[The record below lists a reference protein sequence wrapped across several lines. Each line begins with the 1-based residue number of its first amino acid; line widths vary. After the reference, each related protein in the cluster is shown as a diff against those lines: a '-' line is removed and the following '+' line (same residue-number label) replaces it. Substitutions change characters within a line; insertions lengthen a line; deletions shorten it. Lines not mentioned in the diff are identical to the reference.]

1 MIRGGLFV
9 CIRDCCALVS
19 FLRAP
24 PSHLEIMGILSRML
38 RGTRWERLA
47 LPVIETGRLA
57 IAPLHADMAEEVRR
71 LTDDPAV
78 TSAVDFLPERFAL
91 SDARGLI
98 RAAST
103 GRDVFLGLVERED
116 RSLVGICGAHL
127 RALEAIEIGY
137 WIGGA
142 ARGQGYGAEGVG
154 AVVAALAGA
163 YPRRA
168 IVAECRPENVAS
180 WQMLHK
186 LGFRPTGDSGKR
198 PGRQLMVWDI
208 RDAPQGRPAAS
219 EMAASRA
226 AARPDGAL

>member
-1 MIRGGLFV
+1 
-9 CIRDCCALVS
+9 
-19 FLRAP
+19 
-24 PSHLEIMGILSRML
+24 MGILSRIL

-47 LPVIETGRLA
+47 LPVVETERLA
-57 IAPLHADMAEEVRR
+57 ITPLHPDMAEEVRS
-71 LTDDPAV
+71 LTDDPAI
-78 TSAVDFLPERFAL
+78 TNSVDFLPEHFSLA
-91 SDARGLI
+91 DARGLI
-98 RAAST
+98 RAAAT

-116 RSLVGICGAHL
+116 RSLVGIVGAHL

-137 WIGGA
+137 WVGGA
-142 ARGQGYGAEGVG
+142 ARGRGYGAEGVG
-154 AVVAALAGA
+154 AVVRALAEA

-186 LGFRPTGDSGKR
+186 LGFRPTGDGGKR

-208 RDAPQGRPAAS
+208 RDAPQGRSTAS
-219 EMAASRA
+219 SITASRA

>member
-1 MIRGGLFV
+1 
-9 CIRDCCALVS
+9 
-19 FLRAP
+19 
-24 PSHLEIMGILSRML
+24 MGILSRIL
-38 RGTRWERLA
+38 RGTRWERLV
-47 LPVIETGRLA
+47 LPIIETERLA

-78 TSAVDFLPERFAL
+78 TSAVDFLPERFGLA
-91 SDARGLI
+91 DARSLI

-116 RSLVGICGAHL
+116 RSLVGIVGAHL

-137 WIGGA
+137 WIGGG
-142 ARGQGYGAEGVG
+142 ARGRGYGGEGVG
-154 AVVAALAGA
+154 AIVRALAEA

-186 LGFRPTGDSGKR
+186 LGFRPTGDGGKR

-208 RDAPQGRPAAS
+208 RDVPQGRPVAS
-219 EMAASRA
+219 GMAASRA
-226 AARPDGAL
+226 AARPDGAR